1 MGIDSEEG
9 SGKPLDVLN
18 AHPWTYEFT
27 TEGEELFQKEC
38 TFERLAGA
46 GIDFL
51 IHDGVDC
58 VLLHSPKNCYLKLNQ
73 VSWNSRNGCL

>member
-9 SGKPLDVLN
+9 SGKPLDVLD
-18 AHPWTYEFT
+18 ACPFEDKLAA
-27 TEGEELFQKEC
+27 EGEELVQKEY

-51 IHDGVDC
+51 IHDGVDS
-58 VLLHSPKNCYLKLNQ
+58 VLLHSLKNCYLKLNQ
-73 VSWNSRNGCL
+73 VSWDSRNGCL